1 MNTVM
6 HEAPSGQVHP
16 RLATRL
22 REARLF
28 GALTEVTSPR
38 FMKYVMQPKHIL
50 RNGWLLAP
58 DLELDQADLR
68 AYVLGNQP
76 GEERTGSI
84 GQRLVIDR
92 NRRVAALFTYAQEQT
107 QEIRVN
113 MESMQVMENRIS
125 A

>member
-1 MNTVM
+1 
-6 HEAPSGQVHP
+6 
-16 RLATRL
+16 
-22 REARLF
+22 
-28 GALTEVTSPR
+28 
-38 FMKYVMQPKHIL
+38 MQPKHIL

-92 NRRVAALFTYAQEQT
+92 NRRVATLFTYAQEQT
-107 QEIRVN
+107 
-113 MESMQVMENRIS
+113 
-125 A
+125 